1 MKKKYTLILLS
12 LLLFVISFVV
22 FWYKDQIFNAL
33 FLFILPIYF
42 ILFLCLVIL
51 LVMSVVSIVKHKAY
65 IQFVAIAVLAL
76 LAATAVFFPFRDA
89 KVKLDLDI
97 YEADR
102 LEIVEMIRDGQ
113 LLPSDKYGNIPLPAG
128 YCGISTG
135 GSVYQ
140 YQNDENGQVICFWVD
155 RGFLGYAIELI
166 YSSEGEELIRA
177 NRINITSIEE
187 MKEHWYYVF
196 TE

>member
-1 MKKKYTLILLS
+1 MKKYTLILLS
-12 LLLFVISFVV
+12 FLLFVISFVV
-22 FWYKDQIFNAL
+22 FWFKDQLFNAL
-33 FLFILPIYF
+33 YLFILPVYF
-42 ILFLCLVIL
+42 ILFACLVTL
-51 LVMSVVSIVKHKAY
+51 LVMSVVSIVKYKAY
-65 IQFVAIAVLAL
+65 IQLVAIAVLAL
-76 LAATAVFFPFRDA
+76 LVVTAVFFPFRDA

-102 LEIVEMIRDGQ
+102 MEIVEMIMDGR
-113 LLPSDKYGNIPLPAG
+113 LRPSDNYGNINLPAG

-155 RGFLGYAIELI
+155 RGFLGYAIEVV

-177 NRINITSIEE
+177 NRINITRIE
-187 MKEHWYYVF
+187 KLKDHWYYVF
-196 TE
+196 SE